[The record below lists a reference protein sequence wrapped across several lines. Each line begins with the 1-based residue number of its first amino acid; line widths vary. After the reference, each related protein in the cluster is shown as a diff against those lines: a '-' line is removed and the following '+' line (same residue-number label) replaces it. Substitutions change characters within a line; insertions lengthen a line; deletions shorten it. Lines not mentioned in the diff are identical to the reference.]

1 MLYITLLFQSIHSYS
16 QNTDL
21 ALMLRNVKFRGGF
34 PIVQPT
40 AAGSSVPPRDTACV
54 QPTAPARIQ
63 LVSWPG
69 KKFLAIP

>member
-1 MLYITLLFQSIHSYS
+1 
-16 QNTDL
+16 
-21 ALMLRNVKFRGGF
+21 MLRNVKFRGGF